1 MEGTQIVQVL
11 PESLKAASIMF
22 ATVPILIVYPWMQK
36 YFVLWDYAGLGERMK
51 DKGILFILNLLEHQ
65 EHPSSGRE
73 LIEEIKQLGFHYVE
87 LNYNIKQEHLETI
100 EPMIEQG
107 EIGISSVHNVFP
119 HIAD

>member
-1 MEGTQIVQVL
+1 
-11 PESLKAASIMF
+11 
-22 ATVPILIVYPWMQK
+22 
-36 YFVLWDYAGLGERMK
+36 MK
-51 DKGILFILNLLEHQ
+51 DKGIYSFSTCWNIKK
-65 EHPSSGRE
+65 HPSRGRE

-119 HIAD
+119 HIADKDYDTDSVHAWL